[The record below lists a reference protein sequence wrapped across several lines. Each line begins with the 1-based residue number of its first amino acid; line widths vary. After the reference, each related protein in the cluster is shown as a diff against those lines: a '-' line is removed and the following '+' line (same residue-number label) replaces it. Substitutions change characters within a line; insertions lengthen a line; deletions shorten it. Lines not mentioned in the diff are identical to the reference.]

1 MLEDNMFGWEGALF
15 IVASGL
21 CGFAAGLKKM
31 KSNCCCIKLELER
44 DTTGQPAAVTFRR
57 KSKVPRTV
65 GVL

>member
-1 MLEDNMFGWEGALF
+1 MLGWEGVLF

-31 KSNCCCIKLELER
+31 KSNCCCIKFELER
-44 DTTGQPAAVTFRR
+44 DTSGQPAAVTFRR
-57 KSKVPRTV
+57 KARVPTRRE